1 MKKHWAPWRMSF
13 LLGPKQKGCVF
24 CELPKQRTDSENLIL
39 FRGRHCFVILNKFP
53 YNNGHLMIVPYQHT
67 KDLSEMP
74 TSTHTEMMLL
84 VTRAVKIL
92 EETMGPQGM
101 NLGMNLGAAGGA
113 GIRDH
118 LHMHVVP
125 RWAGDTNFMP
135 VLADT
140 KVLVEHLS
148 STYDRL
154 APHWVRPS
162 KKQKSLNSNDK
173 VRKSRKRG

>member
-24 CELPKQRTDSENLIL
+24 CELPKQKTDPENLIL

-53 YNNGHLMIVPYQHT
+53 YNNGHLMVVPYQHT
-67 KDLSEMP
+67 QDLSEM
-74 TSTHTEMMLL
+74 SKGAHAEMMLL
-84 VTRAVKIL
+84 VTKAVEIL
-92 EETMGPQGM
+92 KQTMGPQGM

-135 VLADT
+135 ILADT

-154 APHWVRPS
+154 APYWIRTS
-162 KKQKSLNSNDK
+162 KKQKKLDSGK
-173 VRKSRKRG
+173 IRKSRKRG